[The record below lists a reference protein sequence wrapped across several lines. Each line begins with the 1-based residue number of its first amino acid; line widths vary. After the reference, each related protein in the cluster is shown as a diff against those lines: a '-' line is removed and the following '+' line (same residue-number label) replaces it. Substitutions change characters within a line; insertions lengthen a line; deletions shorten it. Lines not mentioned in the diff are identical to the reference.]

1 MLANISRL
9 YGVVWS
15 PQTFVRDIAVDYSRM
30 PLCIEGSSP
39 KTEDD
44 IEALFAPVTQH
55 LYRLDFEQ
63 RRQAHLA
70 AVMVNNFVNAVNAE
84 AQQLMQ
90 RNGLDFDMLRPLAEE
105 TLRKWDYGNLHQQ
118 QTGPAVRH
126 DTKTL
131 AAQRRLLADNSQL
144 LKLYDLMTEI
154 IQQS

>member
-1 MLANISRL
+1 
-9 YGVVWS
+9 
-15 PQTFVRDIAVDYSRM
+15 
-30 PLCIEGSSP
+30 
-39 KTEDD
+39 
-44 IEALFAPVTQH
+44 
-55 LYRLDFEQ
+55 
-63 RRQAHLA
+63 
-70 AVMVNNFVNAVNAE
+70 MVNNFVNAVNAE